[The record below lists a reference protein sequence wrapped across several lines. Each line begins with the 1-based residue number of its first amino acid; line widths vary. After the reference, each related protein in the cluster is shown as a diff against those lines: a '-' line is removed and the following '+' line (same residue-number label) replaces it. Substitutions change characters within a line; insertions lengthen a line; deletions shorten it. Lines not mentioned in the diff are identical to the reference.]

1 MRYAVKYTPA
11 KGKIC
16 IQAAKISENTVNG
29 NCYRFEIRDNG
40 IGMSEE
46 FQKKLFEPFARE
58 DNSMT
63 NAKQGTGLG
72 LSIVKTLISM
82 MGGTIEVDSVQGEG
96 TTFTITLQF
105 HQPEKIVQKEPEEK
119 KYEILSL

>member
-16 IQAAKISENTVNG
+16 IQAAKISENTANG

-58 DNSMT
+58 DNRCE
-63 NAKQGTGLG
+63 TG
-72 LSIVKTLISM
+72 K
-82 MGGTIEVDSVQGEG
+82 
-96 TTFTITLQF
+96 
-105 HQPEKIVQKEPEEK
+105 
-119 KYEILSL
+119 

>member
-16 IQAAKISENTVNG
+16 IQATKISENTVNG
-29 NCYRFEIRDNG
+29 NCYRFEIWDNG

-72 LSIVKTLISM
+72 LSIAKTLISM

-119 KYEILSL
+119 I